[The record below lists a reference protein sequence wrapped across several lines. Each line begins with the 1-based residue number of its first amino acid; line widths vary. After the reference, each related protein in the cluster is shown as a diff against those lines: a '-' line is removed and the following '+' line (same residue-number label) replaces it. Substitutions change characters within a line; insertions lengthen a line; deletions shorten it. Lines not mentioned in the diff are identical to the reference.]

1 MKNTI
6 LIGLLLF
13 ASATIGN
20 AQTPQ
25 DERDCRSDAV
35 KLCRSA
41 LGNQMAVLACFQR
54 QRHKLARR
62 CQAVLRKYGQ

>member
-1 MKNTI
+1 MKKTI
-6 LIGLLLF
+6 LIGFLLL
-13 ASATIGN
+13 ASAPIGN

-35 KLCRSA
+35 RLCRPV
-41 LGNQMAVLACFQR
+41 LGDQMAVLACFQR
-54 QRHKLARR
+54 HRSKLTRR